1 MSFFF
6 KFFCISF
13 TFAEK
18 FQIKYL
24 TYSAKTTWP
33 YLGCK
38 LTELINL
45 QGKRTARGSSAL
57 HLGTS
62 HSALNLFSQISMQED
77 YNNSELDLA
86 ARHPQGTR
94 KLDFTSHDNWRGF
107 HPSFRSLPQSSLCE
121 ELTVPGVWNSCQPQF
136 WRSGSYSWKYF
147 LYLLGKETM
156 KFPFPGISGKA
167 LASTLFFDNGSIGAP
182 STELLTGVRIVCI
195 WRRKLKSY
203 LTFQIVLCLIIK
215 MKSPLKWWV
224 TCVPAVF
231 LKGECFILLIRPWGF
246 QIWGVD
252 RVGNSIWYVSMRT
265 AIQMPSIQGHKLILV
280 TYAGNPTK

>member
-1 MSFFF
+1 
-6 KFFCISF
+6 
-13 TFAEK
+13 
-18 FQIKYL
+18 
-24 TYSAKTTWP
+24 
-33 YLGCK
+33 
-38 LTELINL
+38 
-45 QGKRTARGSSAL
+45 
-57 HLGTS
+57 
-62 HSALNLFSQISMQED
+62 MQED

-94 KLDFTSHDNWRGF
+94 KLDFISHDNWRGF
-107 HPSFRSLPQSSLCE
+107 HPSFRSLLQSSLCE

-136 WRSGSYSWKYF
+136 WRSGSYSWKHF

-156 KFPFPGISGKA
+156 KFPFPGILGKA
-167 LASTLFFDNGSIGAP
+167 LASTLFSDNGSTVAP
-182 STELLTGVRIVCI
+182 STELSTAVRIVCI

-203 LTFQIVLCLIIK
+203 LTFQIVLCLIFK

-252 RVGNSIWYVSMRT
+252 RVGSSIWSVSMRT

-280 TYAGNPTK
+280 TCAGNPTM

>member
-1 MSFFF
+1 MSLFF
-6 KFFCISF
+6 KFFCIPF

-45 QGKRTARGSSAL
+45 QDKRTARGSSAL

-121 ELTVPGVWNSCQPQF
+121 ELTVPGV
-136 WRSGSYSWKYF
+136 
-147 LYLLGKETM
+147 
-156 KFPFPGISGKA
+156 
-167 LASTLFFDNGSIGAP
+167 
-182 STELLTGVRIVCI
+182 
-195 WRRKLKSY
+195 
-203 LTFQIVLCLIIK
+203 
-215 MKSPLKWWV
+215 
-224 TCVPAVF
+224 
-231 LKGECFILLIRPWGF
+231 
-246 QIWGVD
+246 
-252 RVGNSIWYVSMRT
+252 
-265 AIQMPSIQGHKLILV
+265 
-280 TYAGNPTK
+280 